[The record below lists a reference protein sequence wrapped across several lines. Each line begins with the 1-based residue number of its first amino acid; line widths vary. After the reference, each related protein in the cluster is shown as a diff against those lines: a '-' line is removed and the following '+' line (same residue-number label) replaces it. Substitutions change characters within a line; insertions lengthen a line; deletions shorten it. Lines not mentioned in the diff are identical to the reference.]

1 MIIVIINYND
11 HYRTTE
17 ILIVLYDSNIYIYL
31 YESHNNNKP
40 IELLKM
46 ALKLLVDSASIHLL
60 RFAPQ

>member
-31 YESHNNNKP
+31 YEFHNNNKP

-46 ALKLLVDSASIHLL
+46 ALKLLGIQPPSTC
-60 RFAPQ
+60 